1 MASKYDPTERIKRER
16 EFRKE
21 YTESIKNEGSKAEGN
36 LFGKDFY
43 ERVRKETRNWED
55 ITRDYANAAVLV
67 PVGVWSFSEALS
79 LPDFDISML
88 GIGNHRFF
96 LFHSAASAWAL
107 KTLYEANFEPTNE
120 NETFA
125 NRVIRK
131 IFGVAAASSA
141 FAIGCHLTID
151 VFQPKSVVFPGIG
164 SLVDG
169 TLVDDNVWL
178 FGNAIY
184 CFKVADHLYALALG
198 EDYERVKHFV
208 VEHFINPFSIR
219 RTSP

>member
-1 MASKYDPTERIKRER
+1 MKIR
-16 EFRKE
+16 EFDE
-21 YTESIKNEGSKAEGN
+21 NSLIDYYSKNII
-36 LFGKDFY
+36 DFSWIDKPSQHQF
-43 ERVRKETRNWED
+43 RWRCLDGTWNTSRRR
-55 ITRDYANAAVLV
+55 IRD
-67 PVGVWSFSEALS
+67 
-79 LPDFDISML
+79 
-88 GIGNHRFF
+88 
-96 LFHSAASAWAL
+96 
-107 KTLYEANFEPTNE
+107 
-120 NETFA
+120 NETFV

-164 SLVDG
+164 SLLDG

-198 EDYERVKHFV
+198 EDYERVKQFV
-208 VEHFINPFSIR
+208 IEHFINPFSIR
-219 RTSP
+219 KLST

>member
-1 MASKYDPTERIKRER
+1 MGNKFDPFDKIQKERD
-16 EFRKE
+16 FRTE
-21 YTESIKNEGSKAEGN
+21 YTESLKNEGIKAEGN
-36 LFGKDFY
+36 LFDNDFY
-43 ERVRKETRNWED
+43 EKVRKETRNWED

-67 PVGVWSFSEALS
+67 PVGAWSFSEALS
-79 LPDFDISML
+79 FPDFDISML

-107 KTLYEANFEPTNE
+107 KTLYEANFEPKKD
-120 NETFA
+120 NETFV

-208 VEHFINPFSIR
+208 IEHFINPFSIR
-219 RTSP
+219 KLSA